1 VVREQ
6 GRGGGVDERKDAE
19 RPNPGE
25 TGNQVEVGRL
35 VSGRKA
41 AEIDQDSAKQ
51 GKATTADFGDC
62 QGGVVDRAEG
72 VAGHEEYR
80 ELEGCRDIGGCQ
92 GGGVRSEKPT
102 RRLNHD
108 RGAEGSD
115 GGEVAEEDGE

>member
-1 VVREQ
+1 MVRR
-6 GRGGGVDERKDAE
+6 GRTAK
-19 RPNPGE
+19 
-25 TGNQVEVGRL
+25 
-35 VSGRKA
+35 
-41 AEIDQDSAKQ
+41 IDQDSAEQ
-51 GKATTADFGDC
+51 GKAPTADFGDC

-80 ELEGCRDIGGCQ
+80 EFEGCRDIGGCQ
-92 GGGVRSEKPT
+92 GGRVRSQKPT